1 MIEVMRVKPLIWTK
15 CKWWL
20 CVGGIKLKYVMEWGK
35 KRVDGCY
42 PCFRAPHKQKKR
54 GGGRNYK
61 IIKRI
66 LEENKKQISVKRVY
80 PNAQGITENWLKRIK
95 YARLKKI

>member
-35 KRVDGCY
+35 KELMVVTHVLGL
-42 PCFRAPHKQKKR
+42 HINKKK
-54 GGGRNYK
+54 GGG
-61 IIKRI
+61 
-66 LEENKKQISVKRVY
+66 EETTK
-80 PNAQGITENWLKRIK
+80 
-95 YARLKKI
+95 

>member
-35 KRVDGCY
+35 KRVDSCY
-42 PCFRAPHKQKKR
+42 LFFRAPHKQKKKR
-54 GGGRNYK
+54 EKRTYK
-61 IIKRI
+61 IIK
-66 LEENKKQISVKRVY
+66 
-80 PNAQGITENWLKRIK
+80 K
-95 YARLKKI
+95 YWKKIKSKY